1 MTVYVNSHAMHH
13 NATIWGTDVN
23 VFKPSR
29 WINPSTGE
37 IITPPKGT
45 FLPWSGGPRV
55 CPGMKMAQVEF
66 VATFSTLFRGA
77 RCVALLDEGRTE
89 EEQSERLEEL
99 MADSMLRLTLQ
110 MQNSKE
116 VRLKWIRD
124 GS

>member
-1 MTVYVNSHAMHH
+1 MTVYVNSHAMHS
-13 NATIWGTDVN
+13 NAAIWGADVN

-99 MADSMLRLTLQ
+99 MADS
-110 MQNSKE
+110 
-116 VRLKWIRD
+116 IRKK
-124 GS
+124 